1 MINLSEERRKGEPTV
16 MIRIKELPKSNY
28 QNSCR
33 RGGCRSNS
41 VVKELLE
48 NSLDAG
54 ADEITIEIV
63 DGGKAIIRV
72 EDNGCGMTAEEMKL
86 SIMPHTTSKIST
98 IEDLY
103 SLQSFG
109 FRGEALASISRVSKM
124 KMISKTQEEEIG
136 TQLEIFGGE
145 IVDEKK

>member
-1 MINLSEERRKGEPTV
+1 
-16 MIRIKELPKSNY
+16 MIRIKELPKEVIIKIAA
-28 QNSCR
+28 
-33 RGGCRSNS
+33 GEVVAGPNS

-48 NSLDAG
+48 NSLDAGG

-124 KMISKTQEEEIG
+124 KIDIQNSRRRDRNPIRN
-136 TQLEIFGGE
+136 IWWRNS
-145 IVDEKK
+145 